1 MIRPRCIPIVSLLL
15 ALAGGCLFA
24 APVENVN
31 RLAGDTFPLSARSA
45 ILIDQAT
52 GRVLYQR
59 DPDEPF
65 VPASLAKLMTLHIV
79 LQKLEDRSISRSDV
93 VSLTANAWADHQT
106 PGSTLMNLGPGQIV
120 TVEELMKGAAVAS
133 GNDAATALAEYVAGS
148 TRAFVRMMN
157 DEARFMGYTAMRFT
171 DPAGMGDDNR
181 VTAREFADFCRRYID
196 QHPAALAE
204 FHSLREFDYPLAQN
218 MPEGRLLPVQTK
230 KQYNGNYLVWD
241 GIGVDGLKT
250 GHLDDENFTAAI
262 TAQRGEMRL
271 IAVLLGVPG
280 HSLAEGARNR
290 TEDSLALLS
299 YGFQHYS
306 TIALD
311 APALPPVRV
320 WKGQAREIAMAPAA
334 PVRLTASREELSRL
348 TYSVLARMPLVAP
361 VLKGQKVGDLLYSAG
376 DDEVRRVPL
385 LAATDV
391 EEAGPVRWTW
401 DSISLGLFSLLEDT
415 SFALHAALDSL
426 QQSTIVSAGKSA
438 SIERRTP

>member
-1 MIRPRCIPIVSLLL
+1 
-15 ALAGGCLFA
+15 
-24 APVENVN
+24 
-31 RLAGDTFPLSARSA
+31 
-45 ILIDQAT
+45 
-52 GRVLYQR
+52 
-59 DPDEPF
+59 
-65 VPASLAKLMTLHIV
+65 
-79 LQKLEDRSISRSDV
+79 
-93 VSLTANAWADHQT
+93 
-106 PGSTLMNLGPGQIV
+106 
-120 TVEELMKGAAVAS
+120 
-133 GNDAATALAEYVAGS
+133 
-148 TRAFVRMMN
+148 
-157 DEARFMGYTAMRFT
+157 
-171 DPAGMGDDNR
+171 
-181 VTAREFADFCRRYID
+181 
-196 QHPAALAE
+196 
-204 FHSLREFDYPLAQN
+204 
-218 MPEGRLLPVQTK
+218 
-230 KQYNGNYLVWD
+230 
-241 GIGVDGLKT
+241 LKT